1 MTGVATL
8 HVRNVP
14 PEVYEAL
21 RSRAARNGRSINA
34 EVIEILRSHARTR
47 SLEEVRES
55 IRARRERLAA
65 HSDQLPDLLDVI
77 RHDRDSDHG
86 RLG

>member
-1 MTGVATL
+1 MTSVPTL

-21 RSRAARNGRSINA
+21 RARAARNRRSINA
-34 EVIEILRSHARTR
+34 EVIEILRSQARMR

-55 IRARRERLAA
+55 IRARRERFAA
-65 HSDQLPDLLDVI
+65 SSDRLPDLVDVI
-77 RHDRDSDHG
+77 RRDRDSDHG
-86 RLG
+86 RLA